1 MDTHKFFVE
10 KLRFHLNEPDM
21 LVFVG
26 WFYDGKA
33 SGREVQAYLDGEKL
47 PAALTVN
54 KGAEVRQKYLGTIN
68 EINEEVVG
76 IVTLPK
82 DWREKKKFEIFTDD
96 GESKKRAYAVST
108 RKLRVRESRLEYYI
122 ENCHRDEDTVTVT
135 GWCMGAGEV
144 NLYLLDNRRQ
154 KLQVK
159 TDHYFRKDLLS
170 VFPECDIQAKPG
182 FMIQASIPRKDD
194 NKKFFLEMRNAEH
207 YSRTRLRKW
216 DDGGRWQY
224 ILEKSQDA
232 LRYLERNGLS
242 ATIHKIENKLGGESE
257 TSYDAW

>member
-82 DWREKKKFEIFTDD
+82 DWREKKKFEIFT
-96 GESKKRAYAVST
+96 EKVKKERM
-108 RKLRVRESRLEYYI
+108 LFQP
-122 ENCHRDEDTVTVT
+122 ENC
-135 GWCMGAGEV
+135 A
-144 NLYLLDNRRQ
+144 
-154 KLQVK
+154 
-159 TDHYFRKDLLS
+159 
-170 VFPECDIQAKPG
+170 
-182 FMIQASIPRKDD
+182 
-194 NKKFFLEMRNAEH
+194 
-207 YSRTRLRKW
+207 
-216 DDGGRWQY
+216 
-224 ILEKSQDA
+224 
-232 LRYLERNGLS
+232 
-242 ATIHKIENKLGGESE
+242 
-257 TSYDAW
+257 

>member
-108 RKLRVRESRLEYYI
+108 GKLRVRESRLEYYI
-122 ENCHRDEDTVTVT
+122 ENIINVQRIF
-135 GWCMGAGEV
+135 
-144 NLYLLDNRRQ
+144 
-154 KLQVK
+154 LQVVS
-159 TDHYFRKDLLS
+159 DIRKRNMFTFPVLSISLL
-170 VFPECDIQAKPG
+170 
-182 FMIQASIPRKDD
+182 
-194 NKKFFLEMRNAEH
+194 
-207 YSRTRLRKW
+207 T
-216 DDGGRWQY
+216 
-224 ILEKSQDA
+224 
-232 LRYLERNGLS
+232 
-242 ATIHKIENKLGGESE
+242 
-257 TSYDAW
+257 